1 MYNKARG
8 EVIRVDILIY
18 ILLVAMGYLYGSI
31 PFALVIGKLFYHTD
45 VRNSGS
51 GNLGGT
57 NAGRV
62 LGKKAGL
69 AVILLDASKCCI
81 SVLLAGAIA
90 KHLGLDIRII
100 YLCALSCVI
109 GHCYPI
115 FAGFR
120 GGKAVSVA
128 IGYALV
134 TNIYAFIIAL
144 VIFLVTLKISKYV
157 SLSSILAS
165 LSIVV
170 ISPFIGYDAIGI
182 FTNIC
187 IVALLVY
194 KHKDNIK
201 RLKAGTEN
209 KISWM

>member
-1 MYNKARG
+1 M
-8 EVIRVDILIY
+8 DIFIY
-18 ILLVAMGYLYGSI
+18 ILLIIMSYLYGSI
-31 PFALVIGKLFYHTD
+31 PFALVIGKLFYNTD
-45 VRNSGS
+45 VRESGS

-62 LGKKAGL
+62 LGKKAGM

-81 SVLLAGAIA
+81 SILMAKLIA
-90 KHLGLDIRII
+90 HYMGLNVDII
-100 YLCALSCVI
+100 YPCALACVV

-134 TNIYAFIIAL
+134 TNIFAFLIAI
-144 VIFLVTLKISKYV
+144 VIFLITLKISKYV

-165 LSIVV
+165 VSILVV
-170 ISPFIGYDAIGI
+170 SPFIGYSTAGI
-182 FTNIC
+182 VTNAC
-187 IVALLVY
+187 IVGLLVY
-194 KHKDNIK
+194 KHKANIVRIK
-201 RLKAGTEN
+201 NGTES
-209 KISWM
+209 KITWM

>member
-1 MYNKARG
+1 MKYF
-8 EVIRVDILIY
+8 IY
-18 ILLVAMGYLYGSI
+18 ILLIFMSYLYGSI
-31 PFALVIGKLFYHTD
+31 PFALVIGKVFYHTD

-69 AVILLDASKCCI
+69 AVIILDASKCCI
-81 SVLLAGAIA
+81 SILISSMIA
-90 KHLGLDIRII
+90 NYFNLNGDII
-100 YLCALSCVI
+100 YLSALACVI

-115 FAGFR
+115 FADFR

-128 IGYALV
+128 IGYALM
-134 TNIYAFIIAL
+134 TNRIAFIVAL
-144 VIFLVTLKISKYV
+144 VIFLITLKLSKYV

-165 LSIVV
+165 VSIAV
-170 ISPFIGYDAIGI
+170 ISPFIGYSTIGI
-182 FTNIC
+182 ITNII

-194 KHKDNIK
+194 KHTPNIQ
-201 RLKAGTEN
+201 RLMNGTEN
-209 KISWM
+209 KITWM

>member
-1 MYNKARG
+1 MK
-8 EVIRVDILIY
+8 
-18 ILLVAMGYLYGSI
+18 LLVYFLLIVMSYLYGSI
-31 PFALVIGKLFYHTD
+31 PFALVIGKLFYNTD
-45 VRNSGS
+45 VRESGS

-81 SVLLAGAIA
+81 SVVISSYVASQFNYST
-90 KHLGLDIRII
+90 DIR
-100 YLCALSCVI
+100 YFCALACVI

-128 IGYALV
+128 IGYALA
-134 TNIYAFIIAL
+134 TNIYAAVIGL
-144 VIFLVTLKISKYV
+144 VIFLITLKISKYV

-165 LSIVV
+165 VTIAV
-170 ISPFIGYDAIGI
+170 ISPFVGYPTIGVI
-182 FTNIC
+182 TNII
-187 IVALLVY
+187 IVSLLVY
-194 KHKDNIK
+194 KHKANIS
-201 RLKAGTEN
+201 RIRNGTES
-209 KISWM
+209 KITWM